1 MNVTSL
7 FFDNFFKIASLPFQ
21 TLGTT
26 ESSASLGGSSTFL
39 TAGECLTSGV
49 KSLTDSDD
57 GSCLFGSTSVASA
70 TATMAT
76 YMQVHDVDYPDVQLT
91 KAYIESLNQ
100 EELTELIANLDAL
113 DNDTQEEE
121 NILAKR
127 I

>member
-26 ESSASLGGSSTFL
+26 ESSASLGGSSIFL
-39 TAGECLTSGV
+39 TAGECLTNGV
-49 KSLTDSDD
+49 QELTGCDD
-57 GSCLFGSTSVASA
+57 GNCLFGSTSMASA

-76 YMQVHDVDYPDVQLT
+76 YMQVHDIDYPDVQLT

-113 DNDTQEEE
+113 DNDTQEE